1 MGLLE
6 TKTRMTGSSEAEF
19 ERLDRRAVVSWGLF
33 DWAAQPF
40 FTLITTFVF
49 APYFASVLADSPEEG
64 QSLWGYAT
72 AAAGLGV
79 ALLAPILGSVADATG
94 RRKVWI
100 FLFSIPFVL
109 CCWAFWYAAPGNP
122 NGVLIAL
129 CAFALGTLS
138 IEIATVF
145 NNAMMTRL
153 VPRTH
158 IGRLSSFGWALGY
171 ASGPVTLVIVLG
183 FFAASPQSGKTLLG
197 FTPLFG
203 LDPST
208 GEGDRVSGPFSAL
221 WYVVFVL
228 PMFLFVPDSAA
239 QQKIGLA
246 VRKGLSD
253 LRRSL
258 SEAREHR
265 NIFLF
270 LLANMVF
277 KDGLVALF
285 AFGGIY
291 AAGQLGWGSIQIG
304 SFGIVLT
311 ITGTLGLM
319 LSGRMDDRFGPKLVI
334 MFSLIVLMICGLG
347 MISVDKTTVFFVI
360 QTEAAPEGA
369 LFASLPE
376 QVFITLGAIIGAVS
390 GPLQAS
396 CRSLLIQ
403 LAPRNQMAQFFG
415 LLALS
420 GKVTS
425 FLAPLA
431 VALVTA
437 AANSQPAGMSVILV
451 FFAAGFGLLMMVKEK
466 RAG

>member
-1 MGLLE
+1 M
-6 TKTRMTGSSEAEF
+6 
-19 ERLDRRAVVSWGLF
+19 DRKAIVSWALF

-49 APYFASVLADSPEEG
+49 APYFATTLAPTPEAG

-79 ALLAPILGSVADATG
+79 AVLAPVLGSVADATG
-94 RRKVWI
+94 HRKRWI
-100 FLFSIPFVL
+100 FCCSIPFFL
-109 CCWAFWYAAPGNP
+109 CCWAFWYAAPETP
-122 NGVLIAL
+122 QGVLIAL
-129 CAFALGTLS
+129 LAFGIGTLS

-145 NNAMMTRL
+145 NNAMMPYL
-153 VPRTH
+153 VPPSH

-171 ASGPVTLVIVLG
+171 ASGLVSLVIVLG
-183 FFAASPQSGKTLLG
+183 FLAANPETGTTLLG
-197 FTPLFG
+197 LVPLFG
-203 LDPST
+203 LDSASW
-208 GEGDRVSGPFSAL
+208 EGDRAAGPFSAL

-228 PMFLFVPDSAA
+228 PMFFFVPDRTAGNA
-239 QQKIGLA
+239 IGPA
-246 VRKGLSD
+246 VRQGLSE

-258 SEAREHR
+258 GHARSNR

-291 AAGQLGWGSIQIG
+291 AAGQLGWGAIQIG
-304 SFGIVLT
+304 SFGIILT
-311 ITGTLGLM
+311 ITGTLGLIV
-319 LSGRMDDRFGPKLVI
+319 SGRMDDRFGPKLVI
-334 MFSLIVLMICGLG
+334 VFSLIVLMICGLG
-347 MISVDKTTVFFVI
+347 MISVDQTTVFFVI
-360 QTEAAPEGA
+360 KTPAAVEGE

-390 GPLQAS
+390 GPLQAA

-403 LAPRNQMAQFFG
+403 LAPRDQITQYFG

-425 FLAPLA
+425 FLAPLT

-437 AANSQPAGMSVILV
+437 ATASQPAGMSVILV
-451 FFAAGFGLLMMVKEK
+451 FFAAGLGLLFMVKEK
-466 RAG
+466 RAVL

>member
-1 MGLLE
+1 MTAASE
-6 TKTRMTGSSEAEF
+6 TDI
-19 ERLDRRAVVSWGLF
+19 ERPDRRAVVSWGLF

-49 APYFASVLADSPEEG
+49 APYFASVLADTPEQG

-72 AAAGLGV
+72 AAAGLGI
-79 ALLAPILGSVADATG
+79 ALLAPILGSIADATG
-94 RRKVWI
+94 RRKLWI
-100 FLFSIPFVL
+100 FCFSVPFVL

-122 NGVLIAL
+122 NGVVIAL

-145 NNAMMTRL
+145 NNAMMPQL
-153 VPRTH
+153 VPPTH

-171 ASGPVTLVIVLG
+171 ASGLVSLVIVLG
-183 FFAASPQSGKTLLG
+183 FLAASPDSGKTLLG
-197 FTPLFG
+197 FVPLFG
-203 LDPST
+203 LDPTTS
-208 GEGDRVSGPFSAL
+208 EGDQASGPFSAI
-221 WYVVFVL
+221 WYVIFVL
-228 PMFLFVPDSAA
+228 PLFLFVPDSNHR
-239 QQKIGLA
+239 QKLGPAIQKGLA
-246 VRKGLSD
+246 D
-253 LRRSL
+253 LIESL
-258 SEAREHR
+258 KHARAQR
-265 NIFLF
+265 NVFLF

-291 AAGQLGWGSIQIG
+291 AAGQLGWGSLQIG
-304 SFGIVLT
+304 SFGIILT
-311 ITGTLGLM
+311 ITGTLGLI
-319 LSGRMDDRFGPKLVI
+319 LSGKLDDRFGPKLVI
-334 MFSLIVLMICGLG
+334 AFSLIVLMICGLG

-360 QTEAAPEGA
+360 KTAAAPDGG

-376 QVFITLGAIIGAVS
+376 QIFITLGGIIGAAS

-403 LAPRNQMAQFFG
+403 LAPKEQITQYFG

-437 AANSQPAGMSVILV
+437 ATNSQPAGMSVILV
-451 FFAAGFGLLMMVKEK
+451 FFAAGLALLLLVKEK
-466 RAG
+466 RAIH

>member
-1 MGLLE
+1 
-6 TKTRMTGSSEAEF
+6 MTAASDTAFVSPGW
-19 ERLDRRAVVSWGLF
+19 RAIVAWGFF

-49 APYFASVLADSPEEG
+49 APYFASALADNPTEG

-72 AAAGLGV
+72 AAAGLGI

-100 FLFSIPFVL
+100 FCFSIPFLV

-122 NGVLIAL
+122 NGVMIAL
-129 CAFALGTLS
+129 LAFAIGTLS
-138 IEIATVF
+138 IEIAAVF
-145 NNAMMTRL
+145 NNAMMPQL
-153 VPRTH
+153 VPSTH

-171 ASGPVTLVIVLG
+171 ASGLVTLVIVLG
-183 FFAASPQSGKTLLG
+183 FLAANPDTGRTLLG

-203 LDPST
+203 LDAAT
-208 GEGDRVSGPFSAL
+208 YEGDRASGPFSAI
-221 WYVVFVL
+221 WYVIFAL
-228 PMFLFVPDSAA
+228 PMFLFVPDAPSRG
-239 QQKIGLA
+239 KIGAA
-246 VRKGLSD
+246 VSKGLSD
-253 LRRSL
+253 LRHSL
-258 SEAREHR
+258 RHARKNR
-265 NIFLF
+265 NIFMF
-270 LLANMVF
+270 LIANMVF

-304 SFGIVLT
+304 TFGIILT
-311 ITGTLGLM
+311 ITGTLGLL
-319 LSGRMDDRFGPKLVI
+319 LSGKVDDRFGPKIVI
-334 MFSLIVLMICGLG
+334 AFSLIVLMICGLG
-347 MISVDKTTVFFVI
+347 MISVDRTTVFFFI
-360 QTEAAPEGA
+360 QTPAAPKGA

-376 QVFITLGAIIGAVS
+376 QIFITLGAIIGAVS

-403 LAPRNQMAQFFG
+403 LAPKNLMTQYFG

-420 GKVTS
+420 GKVPS

-431 VALVTA
+431 VAVVTA
-437 AANSQPAGMSVILV
+437 AADSQRAGMSVILV
-451 FFAAGFGLLMMVKEK
+451 FFAVGLGLLMMVKEK
-466 RAG
+466 RAGQ